1 MPKAFIIFHLNL
13 AYSSIEESARSEVIR
28 RCYHPLLALAA
39 ESAIPIGIELSG
51 STLRQIQELDPQWVA
66 RLKEL
71 LTAGRCELIGSGYV
85 QLIGPLAPYE
95 VNVWNQRLGLEDY
108 QVILETRPQLVLVN
122 EMAYSTGLVD
132 IYKQAGYEGIVMDRD
147 NVRLA
152 LDMEDQ
158 GYESVPSMAKAMDGE
173 ALPVLWSD
181 SILFQKLQRYAH
193 GDIVLNDYLGYFRK
207 RASSAKRPLSVY
219 CNDAEVFDYRPGR
232 FREESSLHPEG
243 EWNRVGNLLHIL
255 TSQEHVEWV
264 SPSAALVESMRA
276 VEGPARN
283 LTSITQPI
291 PVKKQAK
298 YNVSRWAVTG
308 RNDLWINT
316 MCHKL
321 FHVIS
326 GSDKSGD
333 WRKLCDLWA
342 SDLRTHITSDRWHS
356 AKDEARK
363 FAQSLGVREDT
374 ADIRDAAHPA
384 PDDPQPIS
392 PEALRGSG
400 FTIETDRENILTTIK
415 GETVCLVVNQ
425 RRGLTIHSL
434 GFRAHGFDPLVGTIP
449 HGYFESIE
457 YGADYY
463 SGGVV
468 IELPSEHRRVTDLER
483 VTPEFHYVDDTLI
496 VSAGIKTPKGV
507 IKKTY
512 RINRKAESIQLTI
525 KFFDWARSHGVVR
538 LATMTMLPDAF
549 NGQIY
554 LKCANGGRERE
565 LFLLDRDCDH
575 TRPASSLVSSSTGF
589 GATTGEI
596 LIGDARKMLQ
606 VKWDPGMCAAFP
618 MLIHRQLHPTA
629 LTRIVFSIAEL
640 DETSKPE
647 GTLPSFQLS
656 ISSITGPR

>member
-1 MPKAFIIFHLNL
+1 MPKAFILFHLNL
-13 AYSSIEESARSEVIR
+13 AYSSIEESARGEVIR

-51 STLRQIQELDPQWVA
+51 WTLRRIQELDPQWVA

-71 LTAGRCELIGSGYV
+71 LAAGRCELIGSGYV

-108 QVILETRPQLVLVN
+108 KVILDTRPRLVLVN

-132 IYKQAGYEGIVMDRD
+132 VYKQAGYEGIVMDRD

-158 GYESVPSMAKAMDGE
+158 GYESVPSMAKAINGG

-193 GDIVLNDYLGYFRK
+193 GDIVLNDYLSYFRK
-207 RASSAKRPLSVY
+207 RASSAKRPLAVY

-232 FREESSLHPEG
+232 FREESSLNLEG
-243 EWNRVGNLLHIL
+243 EWNRVGNLLRIL

-264 SPSAALVESMRA
+264 SPSAALVESVR
-276 VEGPARN
+276 VVDGPARN

-316 MCHKL
+316 MCHRL

-326 GSDKSGD
+326 GSDKSDD

-342 SDLRTHITSDRWHS
+342 SDFRTHITLDRWHS
-356 AKDEARK
+356 AKDAARE
-363 FAQSLGVREDT
+363 FAQLLDMDAEA
-374 ADIRDAAHPA
+374 ADSHDAAHPV
-384 PDDPQPIS
+384 PNNLQPIS

-400 FTIETDRENILTTIK
+400 FEIETDREKILTTIK
-415 GETVCLVVNQ
+415 NENICLVVNQ

-434 GFRAHGFDPLVGTIP
+434 GFRSHGFDPLIGTIP

-468 IELPSEHRRVTDLER
+468 IELPSEHQRVTDLER
-483 VTPEFHYVDDTLI
+483 VIPEFHHLDDSLI

-507 IKKTY
+507 IRKTY
-512 RINRKAESIQLTI
+512 RINRKEESIQLTI
-525 KFFDWARSHGVVR
+525 EFIDWARSHGVVR
-538 LATMTMLPDAF
+538 LATMTMLPEAF
-549 NGQIY
+549 NGQIQ
-554 LKCANGGRERE
+554 LKCANGGREHE

-575 TRPASSLVSSSTGF
+575 TRPSSSLVTSTTGF

-596 LIGDARKMLQ
+596 LIGDARKMLR
-606 VKWDPGMCAAFP
+606 VKWDPGRCAAFP
-618 MLIHRQLHPTA
+618 MLFHKQLHPTA

-656 ISSITGPR
+656 ISPIGDLR

>member
-1 MPKAFIIFHLNL
+1 MPKAFILFHLNL
-13 AYSSIEESARSEVIR
+13 AYSSIEESARGEVVR

-39 ESAIPIGIELSG
+39 EGAIPIGIELSG
-51 STLRQIQELDPQWVA
+51 WTLRRIQELDPQWVA
-66 RLKEL
+66 RLKDL
-71 LTAGRCELIGSGYV
+71 LIAGKCELIGSGYV

-108 QVILETRPQLVLVN
+108 KAILETRPRLVLVN

-158 GYESVPSMAKAMDGE
+158 GYESVPSMAKAMNGE

-207 RASSAKRPLSVY
+207 RASSAKRPLAVY

-232 FREESSLHPEG
+232 FREESSLNPEG
-243 EWNRVGNLLHIL
+243 EWNRVADLLHIL
-255 TSQEHVEWV
+255 ASQEHVEWV
-264 SPSAALVESMRA
+264 SPSVALGESVRA
-276 VEGPARN
+276 VDGPARN

-308 RNDLWINT
+308 RDDLWINT
-316 MCHKL
+316 LCHRL
-321 FHVIS
+321 FRAIS

-356 AKDEARK
+356 AKNAARE
-363 FAQSLGVREDT
+363 FARSLGMHAEAEDIHDT
-374 ADIRDAAHPA
+374 AQPV
-384 PDDPQPIS
+384 PDNLRTTS
-392 PEALRGSG
+392 PEALRDSD
-400 FTIETDRENILTTIK
+400 FEIETDREKILTTIK
-415 GETVCLVVNQ
+415 GENVCLVVNQ

-434 GFRAHGFDPLVGTIP
+434 GFRSHGFHPLIGTIP

-483 VTPEFHYVDDTLI
+483 VTPEFHYEDGSLI
-496 VSAGIKTPKGV
+496 VSTRIKTPKGV

-512 RINRKAESIQLTI
+512 RISRKEESIQLTI
-525 KFFDWARSHGVVR
+525 KFIDWARSHGVVR
-538 LATMTMLPDAF
+538 LATLTMLPDAF
-549 NGQIY
+549 NDRIH
-554 LKCANGGRERE
+554 LECANGGREDER
-565 LFLLDRDCDH
+565 FLLDRDCDH
-575 TRPASSLVSSSTGF
+575 TKPSSSLVTSTTGF

-596 LIGDARKMLQ
+596 LIGDTRKMLR
-606 VKWDPGMCAAFP
+606 VKWDPGSCAAFP
-618 MLIHRQLHPTA
+618 MLFHKQLHPAA

-647 GTLPSFQLS
+647 GTLPSFQLN
-656 ISSITGPR
+656 ISPIGDLR